1 MALTCLFL
9 FLLLSFFWVPTI
21 RKHHFS
27 SWCRHFI
34 ILLYKEEYNDT
45 RAHNT
50 YNAIHFRAL
59 YIYIFAED
67 LQLLLF
73 RVVGWSLFSFKRN
86 TPQEKNGEEER
97 NHRPTTKN
105 TRLFVFVLNLRALIY
120 LRVSLSLLRS
130 FEKKRKRRSTKRNEE
145 EQQQHRNNRLKEED
159 NEEERK
165 RRARDDDIIVTS
177 SRATGHQKLSL
188 HLPFR
193 VFKVVIK
200 LSEKIRERGQQI
212 FYSSSSE

>member
-1 MALTCLFL
+1 
-9 FLLLSFFWVPTI
+9 
-21 RKHHFS
+21 
-27 SWCRHFI
+27 
-34 ILLYKEEYNDT
+34 
-45 RAHNT
+45 
-50 YNAIHFRAL
+50 
-59 YIYIFAED
+59 
-67 LQLLLF
+67 
-73 RVVGWSLFSFKRN
+73 
-86 TPQEKNGEEER
+86 
-97 NHRPTTKN
+97 
-105 TRLFVFVLNLRALIY
+105 
-120 LRVSLSLLRS
+120 VSLSLLRS